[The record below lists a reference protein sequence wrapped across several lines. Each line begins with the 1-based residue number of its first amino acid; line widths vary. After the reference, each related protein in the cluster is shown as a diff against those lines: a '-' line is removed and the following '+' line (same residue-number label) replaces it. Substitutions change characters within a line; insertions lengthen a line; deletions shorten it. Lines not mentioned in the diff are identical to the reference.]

1 MKASRLS
8 VASFKELKAAL
19 EKKRKAEAG
28 NPPPTRTYRKKSRK
42 TPQKTEEELFR
53 EAMSGVREIAE
64 FREIQPKKPP
74 GFKPPPA
81 REENGVEALREIIN
95 GRRKITLTDTDEYV
109 EWVRPGM
116 RRDVA
121 GRLHKG
127 EFSVQD
133 YIDLHGLTEEEAEG
147 ECAAFI
153 RLSVRKRLFCV
164 KVIHGRGLRSPGGP
178 VLKRALERWLR
189 GPLRKH
195 VLAYATARDV
205 DGGLGATYVLLKHV

>member
-19 EKKRKAEAG
+19 EKKREAEAG
-28 NPPPTRTYRKKSRK
+28 NPTPARTYQKKSRK
-42 TPQKTEEELFR
+42 TTQKTEEELFR

-64 FREIQPKKPP
+64 FREIRPKKPP
-74 GFKPPPA
+74 RFKPPPA
-81 REENGVEALREIIN
+81 GEEIGVEALREIVD
-95 GRRKITLTDTDEYV
+95 GRRKITLADTDEYV
-109 EWVRPGM
+109 EWVRPGI

-121 GRLHKG
+121 GRLHGG

-153 RLSVRKRLFCV
+153 RMSVRKRLFCV
-164 KVIHGRGLRSPGGP
+164 KVIHGRGLRSPKGP
-178 VLKRALERWLR
+178 VLKQALQQWLR
-189 GPLRKH
+189 GPLRKY
-195 VLAYATARDV
+195 VLAYATARDF
-205 DGGLGATYVLLKHV
+205 DGGLGATYVLLKHI